1 MQKQLHVVVSG
12 RVQGVGY
19 RIFAVEHGLS
29 YNLTGWVRN
38 LYGGDVE
45 VLAEGQ
51 EKDLLSFLADLET
64 GPTVAKIINTKVD
77 WNPFSGQFQ
86 DFLVRSTWISD

>member
-19 RIFAVEHGLS
+19 RIYAAEHAIGH
-29 YNLTGWVRN
+29 NLCGWVRN
-38 LYGGDVE
+38 LYEGDVE
-45 VLAEGQ
+45 VLAEGE

-64 GPTVAKIINTKVD
+64 GPTVSKITSIKTA
-77 WNPFSGQFQ
+77 WNPFSGQYQ
-86 DFLVRSTWISD
+86 DFMVRSTWISD